1 MKADPYGFHF
11 ETRPSNASKVY
22 NLEGYVWGDGDWLRR
37 KEENSIY
44 DCPVNIYEVHAGSWR
59 QYPDGSPFSY
69 DKLADE
75 LIPYLLEMGYS
86 HVELLPMMEYP
97 YDGSWG
103 YQVTG
108 YYAPTSRYG
117 DPKGFMSFVDRCH
130 QAGIGVI
137 IDWVPAHFPKDACGL
152 YRFDGTPC
160 YEYADSRKGEHYEWG
175 TCVGLSSF

>member
-1 MKADPYGFHF
+1 MVELQRLTNGFAALEEEILNFGRGTNCRAWELLGCHYLGDGTYGFRVWAPEASAVSLVGDFNGWEPGLHPLEALGGGIWECQSSQVGEYDPYKYAITGPDGKTVMKADPYGFHF

-75 LIPYLLEMGYS
+75 LIP
-86 HVELLPMMEYP
+86 
-97 YDGSWG
+97 
-103 YQVTG
+103 
-108 YYAPTSRYG
+108 
-117 DPKGFMSFVDRCH
+117 
-130 QAGIGVI
+130 
-137 IDWVPAHFPKDACGL
+137 
-152 YRFDGTPC
+152 
-160 YEYADSRKGEHYEWG
+160 
-175 TCVGLSSF
+175 